1 MGMIIAGII
10 GLIVLGVVISSI
22 KVVTTG
28 QVYIVERFGKFH
40 RELEPG
46 WYFIVP
52 FIDFVRAKVSTKQQ
66 IIDIP
71 PQKVITKDNVSI
83 HMDNVVFFR
92 ITDAKA
98 AVYNIENYKDGIV
111 YSTIANVRNIVGDMD
126 LDDVSKNRD
135 ELNKELLNTV
145 DKITDSYGVKIL
157 SVEINNIIP
166 PAKIQEAMEL
176 QMQAERLRREGIL
189 KAEGE
194 KEASILRAKGRK
206 ESQIAEAEGNKSARI
221 LNAEAQKE
229 ESIRLAEGKKEATL
243 LNSQAQAESIEIVSE
258 AEAKKIIRINEAI
271 TQSDN
276 IEAVLKWKQIE
287 ANKEMAY
294 GPANKL
300 VIPTDM
306 MNSVGAIATVA
317 ETVQLTKKAS

>member
-40 RELEPG
+40 RQLEPG

-66 IIDIP
+66 IIDVA

-83 HMDNVVFFR
+83 HMDNVVFFQ

-98 AVYNIENYKDGIV
+98 AVYNIENYRDGIV

-135 ELNKELLNTV
+135 KLNGDLLSTV

-194 KEASILRAKGRK
+194 KEASILRAKGHK

-221 LNAEAQKE
+221 LNAEAEKE

-243 LNSQAQAESIEIVSE
+243 LNAEAQAKSIEIVAE
-258 AEAKKIIRINEAI
+258 AEAKKIEKINNAI
-271 TQSDN
+271 SNTGNS
-276 IEAVLKWKQIE
+276 ETVLKWKQIE
-287 ANKEMAY
+287 AVKEMGY

-300 VIPTDM
+300 IVPTDM
-306 MNSVGAIATVA
+306 MNNLGAIATVA

>member
-1 MGMIIAGII
+1 MGMIITGII
-10 GLIVLGVVISSI
+10 GLIVLGIVISSI

-40 RELEPG
+40 RQLEPG
-46 WYFIVP
+46 WHFIVP

-66 IIDIP
+66 IIDIE
-71 PQKVITKDNVSI
+71 PQKVITSDNVSI
-83 HMDNVVFFR
+83 QMDNVVFFK
-92 ITDAKA
+92 ILDPKA
-98 AVYNIENYKDGIV
+98 AVYNIENFRAGIV

-126 LDDVSKNRD
+126 LDDVSKKRD
-135 ELNKELLNTV
+135 DLNSKLLDAV
-145 DKITDSYGVKIL
+145 DKITDAYGIKIL

-166 PAKIQEAMEL
+166 PREIQEAMER
-176 QMQAERLRREGIL
+176 QMQAERLRREEIL
-189 KAEGE
+189 RAEGE
-194 KEASILRAKGRK
+194 KKSSVLRAEGQK
-206 ESQIAEAEGNKSARI
+206 ESKIAEAEGNKQARI

-306 MNSVGAIATVA
+306 MNSVGAIATIA